1 MNLQRLAMRAIARA
15 TVALATVAPA
25 VAGDLAALQPGYFY
39 LMRGT
44 VTMNGVTAPSRLV
57 TVILQREGST
67 VSTVDCTPDVCMT
80 SDYIDGLVMTNTAR
94 GGHPSITT
102 RFTGDVGAALS
113 ARQPGKFA
121 FPYQEKVLRSGA
133 DGTADYT
140 DRQGVM
146 TLSIGQPYAL
156 NGQRVMVMDIVTTAN
171 AMGGAP
177 TVISSRIR
185 VEDGAVVAYSLTDP
199 ANNLQQTYV
208 IEGAGTLLPDDLR
221 KVAKFAPFALD
232 NDVDLCQLKIAEL
245 PEACARRFGGVKG
258 QP

>member
-1 MNLQRLAMRAIARA
+1 MNLLRLAMRAIARA

-25 VAGDLAALQPGYFY
+25 VAGDLAALQPGHFY
-39 LMRGT
+39 LMRGS

-80 SDYIDGLVMTNTAR
+80 SDYIDGLVVTNTAR

-121 FPYQEKVLRSGA
+121 FPFHEKVLGSGA

-146 TLSIGQPYAL
+146 TLSIGQPYAH
-156 NGQRVMVMDIVTTAN
+156 NGQRVMDIVTTAT

-177 TVISSRIR
+177 TVTSSRVR
-185 VEDGAVVAYSLTDP
+185 VEDGEVVEYSLTDP

-208 IEGAGTLLPDDLR
+208 IEGAGILLPDDLR